1 MSRRQGRSNRRRSVV
16 TADGMP
22 IIDGFRVD
30 EQIGEGGFS
39 QVYRGSQE
47 TPARP
52 AAIKVFRTSG
62 DVGARVRERFQREC
76 SVIGELSSLDG
87 LVTVFTGG
95 FTLAGA
101 PYLAMELCDGG
112 SMSSHVAN
120 HGPLDVD
127 EVVTVGTRI
136 GSALASVHARG
147 VTHRD
152 VKPSNI
158 LMASGGRALLTDFGL
173 ASMGQISEAFGE
185 ESRVAM
191 TEVYAPP
198 ERLDP
203 DNTPGQA
210 TDAAGDQY
218 SFALTLYA
226 MLLGASPIP
235 GETTGARILKAA
247 KGERKPLNRSDV
259 STEVLGVLLRAM
271 APIPADRWPSMAGMV
286 EALGSASGRAGPQSS
301 HGSASRPSPPAQM
314 PVGLR
319 PPPKP
324 SSPWYQTEAEL
335 TSEPK
340 NGSFDSPVPEPRR
353 SSTLPTFLAPA
364 PEEMMRPGSAVPA
377 QPGESD
383 LLREAPTSL
392 VSKVEGSATPASGPA
407 WKRPVIIGAV
417 VAASVFLLVVAAGVL
432 RTPEPD
438 PLPDLIPTTSAGPP
452 VAMAPP
458 VIDKVR
464 RTDEGFSFTWG
475 GALPEVPVAVVYQVQ
490 VDESDTSNAQQIDR
504 DSSGAPVREQFV
516 DSLDFDS
523 SRSEGI
529 DLAAHKYCVVV
540 RFVPSEGGDGAQ
552 SESKCIGK

>member
-340 NGSFDSPVPEPRR
+340 KRLVRL
-353 SSTLPTFLAPA
+353 SSTGTTPVFDPA
-364 PEEMMRPGSAVPA
+364 DFFGTGS
-377 QPGESD
+377 
-383 LLREAPTSL
+383 
-392 VSKVEGSATPASGPA
+392 
-407 WKRPVIIGAV
+407 
-417 VAASVFLLVVAAGVL
+417 
-432 RTPEPD
+432 
-438 PLPDLIPTTSAGPP
+438 
-452 VAMAPP
+452 
-458 VIDKVR
+458 
-464 RTDEGFSFTWG
+464 
-475 GALPEVPVAVVYQVQ
+475 
-490 VDESDTSNAQQIDR
+490 
-504 DSSGAPVREQFV
+504 
-516 DSLDFDS
+516 
-523 SRSEGI
+523 
-529 DLAAHKYCVVV
+529 
-540 RFVPSEGGDGAQ
+540 
-552 SESKCIGK
+552 